1 MEPKKLARKF
11 LYIIAAIILLILG
24 VGVVYQIN
32 PGWFGRV
39 AFVPSA
45 EFTPQVAIAPN
56 AYDDPDMWF
65 SRPGLENDPSDWRPP
80 AENGEARSPDSAKAA
95 TDKLI
100 PQAKAATTATPADA
114 APPKG
119 DAAIF
124 FVHPTSYYSRSSWNA
139 PLDDRDANYRAD
151 LFVRG
156 MASAFGDAGEIW
168 VPRYRQATLGAF
180 LASDRVTAGKAI
192 DAAYRD
198 VEQAFDAFLAAQ
210 PKNKPIILA
219 GHSQGALHL
228 TTLLKNRIAGT
239 PLAKRIVAAY
249 VIGWPISV
257 DTDLAGLGLP
267 ACQTPEQKGCIL
279 SWISFAD
286 PADPEMVT
294 AAYDGTIGFDGRPR
308 RDTRMLCTN
317 PLTGTPDAA
326 AKAKANLGTL
336 KPEDGFKGGT
346 LVAGKIGARC
356 DDTRGLL
363 MIGDGDIAKDYAPS
377 YVLPG
382 NNYHVFDI
390 TLFWANVRADV
401 LRRLATFEGKPSPVP
416 PAAEPL
422 PVPVATTPKTSATT
436 EKAKS

>member
-1 MEPKKLARKF
+1 MEPRLARKF
-11 LYIIAAIILLILG
+11 LYLIAAIIILILG
-24 VGVVYQIN
+24 FGIAYQLN

-39 AFVPSA
+39 AFVPSSEFVEQKAA
-45 EFTPQVAIAPN
+45 EPN
-56 AYDDPDMWF
+56 AYDDPKMWF

-80 AENGEARSPDSAKAA
+80 EDGAEPAKAADKLIPPAKAA
-95 TDKLI
+95 T
-100 PQAKAATTATPADA
+100 PAETAEEAA
-114 APPKG
+114 PKG

-124 FVHPTSYYSRSSWNA
+124 FVHPTSYYSKASWNA
-139 PLDDRDANYRAD
+139 PLNDADANYRAT
-151 LFVRG
+151 LFMQG
-156 MASAFGDAGEIW
+156 MASAFGDAGEVW
-168 VPRYRQATLGAF
+168 APRYRQATLGAF
-180 LASDRVTAGKAI
+180 LATDRVTAGKAI

-267 ACQTPEQKGCIL
+267 ACQTPEEKGCIL
-279 SWISFAD
+279 SWATFAE
-286 PADPEMVT
+286 PADPIMVLD
-294 AAYDGTIGFDGRPR
+294 AYDGTIGFDGRPR
-308 RDTRMLCTN
+308 AGTRMLCTN
-317 PLTGTPDAA
+317 PLTGIPDTAA
-326 AKAKANLGTL
+326 DAKANIGTL
-336 KPEDGFKGGT
+336 KPSEGFKAGN
-346 LVAGKIGARC
+346 LVVGKIGAKC

-363 MIGDGDIAKDYAPS
+363 MIGDAEIAKDYAPS

-401 LRRLATFEGKPSPVP
+401 LRRLAKYEGKPSPVP
-416 PAAEPL
+416 PPAEPL
-422 PVPVATTPKTSATT
+422 PAAATA
-436 EKAKS
+436 KADAAA